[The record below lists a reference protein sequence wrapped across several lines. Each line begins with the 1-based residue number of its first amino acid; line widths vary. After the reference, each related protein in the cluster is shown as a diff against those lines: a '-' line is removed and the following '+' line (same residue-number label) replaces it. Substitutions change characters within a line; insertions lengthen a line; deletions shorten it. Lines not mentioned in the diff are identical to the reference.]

1 MKNLITILLLFF
13 AGNVLAQSTIH
24 LRGDT
29 TKIYKQGGIAT
40 LRIEN
45 ATRDSINGVLINIG
59 NGITQFQRI
68 RAINDS
74 QFTVGTDTI
83 TIAGATGGGGGVV
96 IVEDSL
102 ATLINANGGGY
113 LVMDRRKVDTLE
125 LKNFAA
131 GPFIDLDSTQTL
143 ITIKVDSAAMR
154 TWIETF
160 TFDGVGGGEADSS
173 IFATRA
179 WTYYLIDSLDAAGVI
194 LENAPVGD
202 YTLLND
208 YTFSDVSYL
217 KPLRDSIFWKVDSSA
232 YRNTGYLDTAAMRT
246 WILTFATGEGGGG
259 GTPGGSDSHIQY
271 NNGGS
276 FGGEATLVY
285 DDTNDRVG
293 IGTPTPLHQL
303 HIQYDGLGA
312 TDGDGN
318 SDGIYLH
325 NATAAAAGAQQRSP
339 AIHFQGYGWRT
350 TATAASQ
357 KSEGWLYMQPVQGTN
372 NSWPSLVYQTQTAD
386 ATIQNSMT
394 LFSTGLQI
402 VPGGGAGGLSFS
414 AALPTAN
421 TITTTTGLTV
431 INTSTSSANA
441 YTFNN
446 STGFQQTSGTTK
458 MFNISNGSS
467 TTGFY
472 PSSGTATH
480 TVFSVAGNINQTG
493 GANGITR
500 GVYIETITQAAAD
513 WRPLQIDSGR
523 AFISALVVDYVSAP
537 SSASYTVVEDEYFIE
552 LQDLTTAAINRN
564 IVLPAATEAGRVLIV
579 TNLSSDATYKWS
591 FSGATVNDATGASIT
606 TLDDQTNYKIISN
619 GSIWRRVN

>member
-246 WILTFATGEGGGG
+246 WILTFATGGGGGG

-285 DDTNDRVG
+285 DDANDRVG
-293 IGTPTPLHQL
+293 IGTPTPLRQL
-303 HIQYDGLGA
+303 HIQYDALGA
-312 TDGDGN
+312 TNPDADA
-318 SDGIYLH
+318 DGIYLH

-339 AIHFQGYGWRT
+339 AIHFQGYGWKT
-350 TATAASQ
+350 NATAASQ
-357 KSEGWLYMQPVQGTN
+357 KSEGWLFVLPVQGTT
-372 NSWPSLVYQTQTAD
+372 NSFPSLKYETQTGD
-386 ATIQNSMT
+386 ATVQNSMQ

-402 VPGGGAGGLSFS
+402 TPGGGPGGLSFS
-414 AALPTAN
+414 STIPGAN
-421 TITTTTGLTV
+421 MIMGTTGLTFG
-431 INTSTSSANA
+431 NSSTAAAHA
-441 YTFNN
+441 YSFGA
-446 STGFQQTSGTTK
+446 STGFQQTSSTTK
-458 MFNISNGSS
+458 MLTINNGSIS
-467 TTGFY
+467 TGFY

-480 TVFSVAGNINQTG
+480 SVVSIEGRIYQTG

-500 GVYIETITQAAAD
+500 GIHINTLTEAAAD

-523 AFISALVVDYVSAP
+523 AFLSAMVVNYASGTTGADY
-537 SSASYTVVEDEYFIE
+537 TITDDHYFVE
-552 LQDLTTAAINRN
+552 LQDLTSAAVNRN
-564 IVLPAATEAGRVLIV
+564 IVLPSATQAGRVLVV
-579 TNLSSDATYKWS
+579 TNLSSDASFKWS